1 MLYVVSYDVV
11 DDRRRNKLAD
21 FLENFG
27 VRVQYSVFEVE
38 LKEKEYNVMV
48 KGIKKRIK
56 PEEDTVRIYPIAKEL
71 KDAIMTIGL
80 DKGQYFKSDVIVV

>member
-1 MLYVVSYDVV
+1 VLYVVSYDVV

>member
-38 LKEKEYNVMV
+38 LKEKEYNMMI

-80 DKGQYFKSDVIVV
+80 DKGQYFKSDVMVV

>member
-38 LKEKEYNVMV
+38 LKEKEYNVMI